1 MRLGTVISL
10 GASTVLG
17 VGALLVARLWL
28 PSHGGP
34 HPSTAQAAAPHIETM
49 PVVVAAKEIPWGVK
63 LNADYLKVT
72 QLPDAAMPQGAFHSV
87 GQILNQDGGAPVA
100 LTAMSPQEPV
110 LTTKISGPGER
121 QTLAALV
128 DPTMRA
134 YTISVTASTA
144 GGGHIMPGDRVD
156 VLYSRELPV
165 PTSFQQKWGNA
176 KVIGATAVLQDIR
189 VLGMD
194 LNANPTST
202 QPAIPSTATLEVSME
217 DAERLALAIQGG
229 GTLSLALR
237 RPGSTEIE
245 PLHRFV
251 LNGPGADSARGGMGP
266 QDLNGGGEA
275 GAAARAPKTDHH
287 RSSNKPASAHDS
299 AASVI
304 ITSGAARTSIT
315 VPAEGGL

>member
-1 MRLGTVISL
+1 MRLGTIISL

-34 HPSTAQAAAPHIETM
+34 HPSTAQAAAPRIESM
-49 PVVVAAKEIPWGVK
+49 PVVVASKPIPWGVK
-63 LNADYLKVT
+63 LNSDYLKVAD
-72 QLPDAAMPQGAFHSV
+72 LPDADIPQGAYHSV

-110 LTTKISGPGER
+110 LPTKISGPGER

-128 DPTMRA
+128 GENMRA
-134 YTISVTASTA
+134 YTIAVTASTA

-165 PTSFQQKWGNA
+165 PPRLAQNLGGA
-176 KVIGATAVLQDIR
+176 KLIGASVVIQDVR

-202 QPAIPSTATLEVSME
+202 QPAIPSTATLEVNMQ
-217 DAERLALAIQGG
+217 DAERLALAVQGG
-229 GTLSLALR
+229 GTLSMALR
-237 RPGSTEIE
+237 RPGSSEIE

-251 LNGPGADSARGGMGP
+251 LNGPGGGPDAGPTAD
-266 QDLNGGGEA
+266 GES
-275 GAAARAPKTDHH
+275 GAAAHARRAH
-287 RSSNKPASAHDS
+287 RKSSDRPVLAQETS
-299 AASVI
+299 ASVV
-304 ITSGAARTSIT
+304 ITNGATRTSIT
-315 VPAEGGL
+315 VPIEGRVQ

>member
-1 MRLGTVISL
+1 MRLGTIISL

-28 PSHGGP
+28 PAHGGP
-34 HPSTAQAAAPHIETM
+34 HPSTAQAAAPRIETM
-49 PVVVAAKEIPWGVK
+49 PVVVASKPIPWGVK
-63 LNADYLKVT
+63 LNSDYLKVAD
-72 QLPDAAMPQGAFHSV
+72 LPDADIPQGAYHSV

-110 LTTKISGPGER
+110 LPTKISGPGER

-128 DPTMRA
+128 GENMRA
-134 YTISVTASTA
+134 YTIAVTASTA

-165 PTSFQQKWGNA
+165 PPRVAQNLGGA
-176 KVIGATAVLQDIR
+176 KLIGASVVIQDVR

-202 QPAIPSTATLEVSME
+202 QPAIPSTATLEVNMQ
-217 DAERLALAIQGG
+217 DAERLALAVQGG
-229 GTLSLALR
+229 GTLSMALR
-237 RPGSTEIE
+237 RPGSSEIE

-251 LNGPGADSARGGMGP
+251 LNGPSGPDAGPAADGESGRARR
-266 QDLNGGGEA
+266 
-275 GAAARAPKTDHH
+275 AAHPK
-287 RSSNKPASAHDS
+287 SSDKPVLAQETS
-299 AASVI
+299 ASVI
-304 ITSGAARTSIT
+304 ITNGAARTSIT
-315 VPAEGGL
+315 VPIEGRVQ

>member
-1 MRLGTVISL
+1 MRLGTIVSL

-34 HPSTAQAAAPHIETM
+34 HPATAQAASPHIETM
-49 PVVVAAKEIPWGVK
+49 PVVVAAKPIPWGVK
-63 LNADYLKVT
+63 LNADYLKVAD
-72 QLPDAAMPQGAFHSV
+72 LPDADIPQGACHSV

-128 DPTMRA
+128 GENMRA
-134 YTISVTASTA
+134 YTVAVTASTA

-156 VLYSRELPV
+156 VLYARELPV
-165 PTSFQQKWGNA
+165 SQRVAQALGGA
-176 KVIGATAVLQDIR
+176 KLIGATVVIQDVR

-202 QPAIPSTATLEVSME
+202 QPAIPSTATLEVNME
-217 DAERLALAIQGG
+217 DAERLALAVQGG

-237 RPGSTEIE
+237 RPGSSEIE

-251 LNGPGADSARGGMGP
+251 LNGPGGGARRRRPTRARPDMARPARRRASKARPP
-266 QDLNGGGEA
+266 QPF
-275 GAAARAPKTDHH
+275 RRPPRPPTPTP
-287 RSSNKPASAHDS
+287 R
-299 AASVI
+299 
-304 ITSGAARTSIT
+304 
-315 VPAEGGL
+315 